1 MRQVKGTT
9 RFLKQPISVDKTE
22 TIETLIDVV
31 TLPAGTF
38 ENCIRIKSSA
48 KTTVSFEGPLRAIA
62 NVEVEG
68 FDWYAPNIGWIK
80 GILTE
85 QTNNLQLGWP
95 GQQMIHQLTK
105 ITNTL
110 NPTHHST
117 SIKAVD

>member
-95 GQQMIHQLTK
+95 GQQMIHQLIKFTK
-105 ITNTL
+105 
-110 NPTHHST
+110 
-117 SIKAVD
+117 